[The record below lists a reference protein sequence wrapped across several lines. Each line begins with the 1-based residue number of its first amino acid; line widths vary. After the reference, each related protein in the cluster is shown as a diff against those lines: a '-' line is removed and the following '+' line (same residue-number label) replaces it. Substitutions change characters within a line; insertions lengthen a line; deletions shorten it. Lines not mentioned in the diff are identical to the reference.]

1 MDSEQTFC
9 SNKNMVENNY
19 IDFEIP
25 SNILDEIQ
33 NNIEDI
39 INNFDIPDANKI
51 DVINKINFM
60 YSHTKQMSVR
70 DPLTKL
76 FNRRHFE
83 EEFEREYKR
92 AKRYKSDLSL
102 AVIDIDFFKKINDTY
117 GHSCGDYVLKEIA
130 YIMNKNFRQTDNIFR
145 YGGEEFIVILTETPS
160 QTAQVPLERLRKK
173 IENNNFRFDN
183 KDLKVTISIGVT
195 SDTSF
200 ENAWEMFDDAD
211 KALYKAKENGRN
223 RINTR
228 E

>member
-1 MDSEQTFC
+1 
-9 SNKNMVENNY
+9 MVENNY